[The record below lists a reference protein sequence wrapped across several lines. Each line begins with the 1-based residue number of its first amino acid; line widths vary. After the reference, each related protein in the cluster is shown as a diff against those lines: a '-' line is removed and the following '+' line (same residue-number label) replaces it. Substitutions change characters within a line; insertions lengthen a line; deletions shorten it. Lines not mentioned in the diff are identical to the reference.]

1 MQHLRTK
8 GVNNMANINVPDI
21 AVNSLVRMLADMYSA
36 AIVQE
41 ISFENLRPAF
51 LWGPPGVGKSQS
63 LKQISD
69 EITKRTG
76 KSVHIRDVRLSNCA
90 LTDLVGIPVA
100 DKEKKNT
107 VWLRPE
113 IFDFDD
119 CDEDVILLFFDEIDK
134 SAQSIQAAALQLILD
149 RQSWTHK
156 LPDNVILLAAGNPS
170 KLGDE
175 MVVKLRMELANRFRH
190 YYVTP
195 DFESFREWGVANHIH
210 PYVLGFL
217 SYNNAMLYD
226 TNPSQEEIAY
236 ATPRSWKS
244 VSDLLYLLPEQSVSD
259 LHYDIAGDVGTGT
272 ALEFEAWCKVYSQ
285 LPKTED
291 IFKGAAPNFVKSPD
305 VMYALISSISVYASQ
320 HVEQFKAREL
330 QHMCRFAAELPVD
343 FASLLYRNLM
353 IIDGMKEKLMRV
365 NEFQIWL
372 QRNKKH
378 LR

>member
-1 MQHLRTK
+1 
-8 GVNNMANINVPDI
+8 MANVNVPNI
-21 AVNSLVRMLADMYSA
+21 AVNSVVRMLADMYSA
-36 AIVQE
+36 AIVKKVPF
-41 ISFENLRPAF
+41 SDLRPAF

-63 LKQISD
+63 LKQIAD
-69 EITKRTG
+69 EITKRTR

-100 DKEKKNT
+100 DRAKKNT

-119 CDEDVILLFFDEIDK
+119 CSEDIILLFFDEIDK

-170 KLGDE
+170 KLGE
-175 MVVKLRMELANRFRH
+175 ELVVKLRTELANRFRH

-195 DFESFREWGVANHIH
+195 DYESFREWGILNRVH

-217 SYNNAMLYD
+217 AYNNAMLYD
-226 TNPSQEEIAY
+226 TTASKEEIAY
-236 ATPRSWKS
+236 ATPRSWKA
-244 VSDLLYLLPEQSVSD
+244 VSDLLYLLPDQEIAT
-259 LHYDIAGDVGTGT
+259 LHYDIAGDVGIGV
-272 ALEFEAWCKVYSQ
+272 ALEFEAWCRVYRT

-291 IFKGAAPNFVKSPD
+291 IFRGALGDFEKTPD
-305 VMYALISSISVYASQ
+305 IMYALISSISVYASQ
-320 HVEQFKAREL
+320 HMEELKGRDL
-330 QHMCRFAAELPVD
+330 QHVCRFAAELPVD
-343 FASLLYRNLM
+343 FASLLYRNL
-353 IIDGMKEKLMRV
+353 ILIDGMKEKLMRV
-365 NEFQIWL
+365 SEFQIWL
-372 QRNKKH
+372 QRNRKH